1 MGNGGFVRG
10 EAAGEL
16 EPRVLLH
23 FARDIVLGSIVFAS
37 RSTASSYRSFGA
49 LGGLGGAEP

>member
-23 FARDIVLGSIVFAS
+23 FARDVVLGGIVFAS
-37 RSTASSYRSFGA
+37 RYTAGSYRSFGA
-49 LGGLGGAEP
+49 LRGLGGAEP

>member
-16 EPRVLLH
+16 ESRVLLH
-23 FARDIVLGSIVFAS
+23 FARDVVLGGIVFAS

>member
-1 MGNGGFVRG
+1 MGNGRFVRG

-23 FARDIVLGSIVFAS
+23 FARDLVLGGIDFAS
-37 RSTASSYRSFGA
+37 RSTAGSYRSFGA
-49 LGGLGGAEP
+49 LRGLGGAEP